1 MRIAVILAAEE
12 TMLVDPLRNDP
23 SLDVVLDTVQ
33 WSEETVARVVQLK
46 PEVLVTSEFVP
57 SDDAADVQRGMPN
70 PAVWRYL
77 QRIRSSTTS
86 RVVVLLDGQEHP
98 EGDAVY
104 RLLADVGIT
113 NLLRWTSTE
122 SAVTTEDVLFHIHNP
137 RPLSD
142 VLALCGDAPA
152 PSPDPLPA
160 PPREEPRVAVAPAQ
174 SEPQTRRPVH
184 AAVRRLTESVA
195 RRTAASHKPAEIRP
209 QESPEVTMRRP
220 VAHDLTP
227 RVIPARG
234 ELIAVCNVGVT
245 SAATFVAVN
254 LAALAA
260 RAGAATALIDGGV
273 DPGVWDSLG
282 LHEQVAATDGVFAL
296 KTASSGGDSLRDQM
310 FTRLRGY
317 EHLWVAGRFSVQN
330 LADLPDNSLL
340 RVRDELRRI
349 TELVVVDIGG
359 RIESDFARDALR
371 ISDRVLCVV
380 SPDVHRLRRAK
391 DALESMQADYS
402 TAGWELVLSP
412 WSDRLGNAQDYA
424 EVLGLPLA
432 AAIPAATELA
442 LEAQAQGVPAVE
454 MPGAQAA
461 AVKGTMSG
469 LLPRHLRA
477 NQRNRGILGRLLG
490 IEKED
495 LTV

>member
-1 MRIAVILAAEE
+1 MRIAVVLAAEE

-23 SLDVVLDTVQ
+23 SLEIVLDTVQ
-33 WSEETVARVVQLK
+33 WSEETVARVVELK

-57 SDDAADVQRGMPN
+57 SDNAADVQRGMPN
-70 PAVWRYL
+70 PTIPHYL

-86 RVVVLLDGQEHP
+86 RVVLLMDGQEHP
-98 EGDAVY
+98 EGDSIY
-104 RLLADVGIT
+104 RLLADIGVT
-113 NLLRWTSTE
+113 NLLRWTSAE
-122 SAVTTEDVLFHIHNP
+122 SQVTAEDVLFHIHNP
-137 RPLSD
+137 RPLAD

-152 PSPDPLPA
+152 APPDPIPA
-160 PPREEPRVAVAPAQ
+160 PPQDEPRVAATADQPEPAAKRHVR
-174 SEPQTRRPVH
+174 S
-184 AAVRRLTESVA
+184 AVRRLTEGVA
-195 RRTAASHKPAEIRP
+195 KRSSAPRKVDETRLQELPAAPA
-209 QESPEVTMRRP
+209 RRP
-220 VAHDLTP
+220 VAHDLSP

-234 ELIAVCNVGVT
+234 EMIAVCNVGVT

-260 RAGAATALIDGGV
+260 RAGAATALIDGGE
-273 DPGVWDSLG
+273 DPGVWDALG
-282 LHEQVAATDGVFAL
+282 LQERVAATEGVFAL
-296 KTASSGGDSLRDQM
+296 TTATSAGDSLRDQM

-317 EHLWVAGRFSVQN
+317 EHLWVAGRFSGQN
-330 LADLPDNSLL
+330 LAKLPPNSLL
-340 RVRDELRRI
+340 KARDELRRVAEVI
-349 TELVVVDIGG
+349 VVDIGG
-359 RIESDFARDALR
+359 RVDSDFARDALR
-371 ISDRVLCVV
+371 IADRVLCVV

-391 DALESMQADYS
+391 DALDKMKADYS
-402 TAGWELVLSP
+402 IAGWELVLSP

-424 EVLGLPLA
+424 EVLGLSLA

-454 MPGAQAA
+454 MPGNQAA

-477 NQRNRGILGRLLG
+477 NQRSRGILGRLLG
-490 IEKED
+490 TEKED